1 MERSPSTARFGRRV
15 VGRLLRS
22 VTAVS
27 ILSGGA
33 LAALSSLAAPAAQAA
48 TFTVT
53 TTADSGPGSLRQ
65 AVASAASG
73 DTITFA
79 AGLTGTINLDSFIE
93 ISTNVTISGPG
104 ASTIAVSGQDSSGV
118 FIVDGGVSATIT
130 GITIENGLF
139 PLGGG
144 IDNLGNLTATQDV
157 FINNRAASGGAISEC
172 GFAVGGPLQP
182 DVTECGFS
190 GPISSGAIA
199 PVAPVATL
207 SDDAFIDN
215 NASQDGGA
223 IYSGSP
229 LANSLVVT
237 DDLFEG
243 NTASNEGGAII
254 TCPSCSFIPGPFQ
267 PSQGTA
273 ATSESGPLV
282 ISAAVTNSTFWA
294 NFGFGQTDDT
304 TTGGGAI
311 YNEGTGL
318 TITNATFAQNSP
330 DAVANGFTSATET
343 NILGSILAQ
352 SQSPFSNCDGTGIN
366 DGGYN
371 VSDDNSCGFSAP
383 SLSNQPDNA
392 IFGPSPAPQ
401 LANNGGPTQTVA
413 IPSTSV
419 GASLVANCT
428 NIGLPNDA
436 FGLPTDQRGYQRP
449 SANCSAGAYQ
459 VNGVPPFPPGGGG
472 GGLAPSSPVNLTGVD
487 GQITLN
493 WSPPISQGSSPV
505 TSYEVYRFTATTA
518 ASQVA
523 TVSAPTTTFVD
534 TNVAAGV
541 TYSYYVEATNAFGNS
556 PPSNVVSV
564 TAPAGPTGTCSTY
577 SGSAAFVCAL
587 YEDLLGRAPDS
598 AGLNNWLAAMSSGAS
613 TTQVAYA
620 IASSTENRTNFI
632 QADYQA
638 FLGRPA
644 DPGGI
649 STWLAAFNAGA
660 TDEQVD
666 AGILGSAEFFSDSG
680 STNSGFVNAVYQ
692 DLLGRPADPGGL
704 SAWTTALSN
713 GVTRT
718 QVAYGI
724 DTSNESR
731 TDIVEALYQFL
742 LNRPADPG
750 GLSTWLAA
758 FNAGGTDEQVIAGIA
773 GSQEFYNDATGA

>member
-1 MERSPSTARFGRRV
+1 
-15 VGRLLRS
+15 
-22 VTAVS
+22 VTA
-27 ILSGGA
+27 
-33 LAALSSLAAPAAQAA
+33 
-48 TFTVT
+48 
-53 TTADSGPGSLRQ
+53 
-65 AVASAASG
+65 
-73 DTITFA
+73 
-79 AGLTGTINLDSFIE
+79 
-93 ISTNVTISGPG
+93 TISGL
-104 ASTIAVSGQDSSGV
+104 
-118 FIVDGGVSATIT
+118 
-130 GITIENGLF
+130 TIEQGA
-139 PLGGG
+139 GEVGAG
-144 IDNLGNLTATQDV
+144 IENSGTLTATNDI
-157 FINNRAASGGAISEC
+157 FSNNSAIIGGAIADCFPETTGPERTGVICSFID
-172 GFAVGGPLQP
+172 GPVAGPLSP
-182 DVTECGFS
+182 AFTNPSVTVTNDTFS
-190 GPISSGAIA
+190 G
-199 PVAPVATL
+199 
-207 SDDAFIDN
+207 N
-215 NASQDGGA
+215 NADQNGGA
-223 IYSGSP
+223 IYNVDGS
-229 LANSLVVT
+229 SLVAT
-237 DDLFEG
+237 GNLFDS
-243 NTASNEGGAII
+243 NTAGNWGGAIYN
-254 TCPSCSFIPGPFQ
+254 CPICGTVGSGFQ
-267 PSQGTA
+267 PAESSGSTA
-273 ATSESGPLV
+273 GPLLASTTAT
-282 ISAAVTNSTFWA
+282 ITNSTFWGNIA
-294 NFGFGQTDDT
+294 YGE
-304 TTGGGAI
+304 TGGGI
-311 YNEGTGL
+311 YTTQGT
-318 TITNATFAQNSP
+318 TKVVTSTFATDNP
-330 DAVANGFTSATET
+330 DAVADGSET
-343 NILGSILAQ
+343 GSTTLLGSILAD
-352 SQSPFSNCDGTGIN
+352 SLSPMSDCDGTGIN